1 MNKLKESKITKLINN
16 INSLPAE
23 LRKVVTGMLGLFES
37 GYKRGYLDA
46 RSGLTPKYYIKR
58 IQKPLQ

>member
-1 MNKLKESKITKLINN
+1 MNKLRESEITKLINN

-23 LRKVVTGMLGLFES
+23 LRKVIIGMLGLFGS

-46 RSGLTPKYYIKR
+46 RSGSTPKYYIKR
-58 IQKPLQ
+58 IRKLLH

>member
-1 MNKLKESKITKLINN
+1 MNKLRESEITKLINN

-23 LRKVVTGMLGLFES
+23 LRKVIIGMLGLFGS

-58 IQKPLQ
+58 IRKLLH